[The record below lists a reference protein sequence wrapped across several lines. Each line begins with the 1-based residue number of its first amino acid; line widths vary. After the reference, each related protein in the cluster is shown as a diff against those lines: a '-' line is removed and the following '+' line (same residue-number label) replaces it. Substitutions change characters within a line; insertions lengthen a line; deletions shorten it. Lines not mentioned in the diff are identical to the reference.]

1 MRISVTMK
9 KIIIH
14 KINAATPR
22 LSDEEL
28 DPLEQDDT
36 EGVTA
41 ELIEGY
47 LVWTTDDIADIHKL
61 IEYQLDEKERAI
73 LNAFLEGM
81 TYMDLGVTESIGGT
95 TLPRALN
102 LLSGSLGYE

>member
-1 MRISVTMK
+1 MK
-9 KIIIH
+9 KIVIH
-14 KINAATPR
+14 KVNAATPR
-22 LSDEEL
+22 LSDEEPDL
-28 DPLEQDDT
+28 LEQDDT

-73 LNAFLEGM
+73 LSAFLEGM
-81 TYMDLGVTESIGGT
+81 TYMDLGVTEKYWRYHFAKGVEFIK
-95 TLPRALN
+95 RE
-102 LLSGSLGYE
+102 LGL

>member
-1 MRISVTMK
+1 MR
-9 KIIIH
+9 KIVVH
-14 KINAATPR
+14 KVNAATPR

-47 LVWTTDDIADIHKL
+47 LIWTTDDIADVHKL
-61 IEYQLDEKERAI
+61 IEYQLDEKERVI
-73 LNAFLEGM
+73 LNAFLEGL
-81 TYMDLGVTESIGGT
+81 TYMDLHVTEKYWRYHFAKGIEFIK
-95 TLPRALN
+95 RE
-102 LLSGSLGYE
+102 LGI